1 MTINELIARMVSE
14 MKRMYF
20 TTELRQMMSYD
31 IVKNISK
38 LKKQVAKFRETV
50 YTKDR
55 SKCLPLADG
64 AGYK

>member
-1 MTINELIARMVSE
+1 MTQFLLGLSCIKKVNACI
-14 MKRMYF
+14 
-20 TTELRQMMSYD
+20 LRQMMSYD

>member
-1 MTINELIARMVSE
+1 MKNVSHL
-14 MKRMYF
+14 YF
-20 TTELRQMMSYD
+20 MAELRQMMSHN

-38 LKKQVAKFRETV
+38 LEKQVDYFKDTV
-50 YTKDR
+50 YTKVR

>member
-1 MTINELIARMVSE
+1 MPKTGRFQAI
-14 MKRMYF
+14 KRLKFVFYDRV
-20 TTELRQMMSYD
+20 TTMMSHD

>member
-1 MTINELIARMVSE
+1 MNNVSHL
-14 MKRMYF
+14 YF
-20 TTELRQMMSYD
+20 MAELRQMMSHN

-38 LKKQVAKFRETV
+38 LEKQVAKFRETV

>member
-1 MTINELIARMVSE
+1 
-14 MKRMYF
+14 MYF
-20 TTELRQMMSYD
+20 TTELRQMVSLD

-50 YTKDR
+50 STKDR
-55 SKCLPLADG
+55 STCLPLADG

>member
-1 MTINELIARMVSE
+1 
-14 MKRMYF
+14 
-20 TTELRQMMSYD
+20 MMSYD

-38 LKKQVAKFRETV
+38 LKKQVAKFRET
-50 YTKDR
+50 KDR

>member
-1 MTINELIARMVSE
+1 
-14 MKRMYF
+14 
-20 TTELRQMMSYD
+20 MMSYD

-64 AGYK
+64 AGYKLFSS

>member
-1 MTINELIARMVSE
+1 
-14 MKRMYF
+14 
-20 TTELRQMMSYD
+20 MMSHD

-50 YTKDR
+50 YTNDR

>member
-1 MTINELIARMVSE
+1 
-14 MKRMYF
+14 MYF

-38 LKKQVAKFRETV
+38 LKKQVAKVRETV

>member
-1 MTINELIARMVSE
+1 MPKIGHFSSNLRGLNL
-14 MKRMYF
+14 YF
-20 TTELRQMMSYD
+20 TTELRQMMSHD

-38 LKKQVAKFRETV
+38 LEKQVAKFRETV

>member
-1 MTINELIARMVSE
+1 MTQFLLGLSCIKKVNACIL
-14 MKRMYF
+14 
-20 TTELRQMMSYD
+20 MMSYD

>member
-1 MTINELIARMVSE
+1 
-14 MKRMYF
+14 
-20 TTELRQMMSYD
+20 MMSYD

-55 SKCLPLADG
+55 SKCLPLAMTVQKLLSG
-64 AGYK
+64 IRLW

>member
-1 MTINELIARMVSE
+1 MVS
-14 MKRMYF
+14 
-20 TTELRQMMSYD
+20 LD

-50 YTKDR
+50 STKDR
-55 SKCLPLADG
+55 STCLPLADG

>member
-1 MTINELIARMVSE
+1 MTQFLLGLSCIKKVNACI
-14 MKRMYF
+14 
-20 TTELRQMMSYD
+20 LRQMMSYD
-31 IVKNISK
+31 KVKNISK